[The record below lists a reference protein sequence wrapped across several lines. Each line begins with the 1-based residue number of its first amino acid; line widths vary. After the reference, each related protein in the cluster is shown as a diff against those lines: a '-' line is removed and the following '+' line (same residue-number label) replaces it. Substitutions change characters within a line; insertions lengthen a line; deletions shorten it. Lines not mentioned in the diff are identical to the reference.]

1 MANRPDAARSTGAP
15 SLGLLWQVPVFLLG
29 MTALLWLWFVHPWA
43 GEDPDRQITRDL
55 EAARHVLAQ
64 PDGDWE
70 AAVALARRAVEA
82 SRQFPAR
89 TGEAHLVLGLS
100 HLRLAEKSLADAEA
114 GRGREPPEPEGG
126 EESDAE
132 REREAL
138 EEHLAS
144 AREHLEEAE
153 RQGVPERQ
161 EGTLRYALARTTF
174 YQGKDPE
181 RAAEMLE
188 ETADLAE
195 DRAESYGLL
204 TRAYLAIDP
213 PDVKRALE
221 ANRKQRQVREAGEE
235 ILAPAR
241 LLGGELLL
249 RLGQPG
255 EARKTLEL
263 VGEQAA
269 PQVRAKACLL
279 RARSYQEEGL
289 WRDAAE
295 LYEQT
300 LAESSKTPLPSPAE
314 AYYDLGQCYRR
325 LGEKDSARTRWEECL
340 RISKGGPEVV
350 PAALDLALLYQEGK
364 DHDKALSVLE
374 KALGKVQKPADW
386 DNPLADLARA
396 REVFEA
402 VAKGFRE
409 AGRYEEEVRLAQLYE
424 RIAKPGRAALLH
436 GEAAAAWARTVRE
449 QARKAPDKQA
459 RQKAEARA
467 SELSCQAGQAF
478 EEAAAVLTG
487 QAQTDALWQG
497 VQSSFACGNAD
508 RTVSAL
514 DRFLQRSKKPARL
527 GEGYFLLGETYRK
540 SGRTG
545 DAELAYR
552 ECVKYPT
559 RFQYLARYQL
569 ALNSMARGELDDAES
584 ALESNLRL
592 MRLDP
597 DPEAQEKSL
606 FALGNLYYR
615 RRHYSMVVRRLEE
628 ALGRFPNNPAAARAR
643 YQLADSY
650 RRLASQQNQN
660 AILGDRAS
668 PDWKRF
674 FQSEH
679 DTWLRKAAR
688 AFTDLDERLRTDP
701 EMRAVLTEAERAE
714 IPFAAAGCLFD
725 SGNYKEALPLYER
738 LAEEYDREHLD
749 QPLRRVEAL
758 GKIISCYGA
767 IASRSSDWQRWVSLT
782 QGRLLEIHK
791 EIPRLQEK
799 DRVAWQGYVNEV
811 STEIRNELR
820 KFDAT
825 PE

>member
-1 MANRPDAARSTGAP
+1 MANPAAKEASPPRGPRSTGAP

-29 MTALLWLWFVHPWA
+29 MTALLWLWFVRPWA
-43 GEDPDRQITRDL
+43 GEDPRRQITRDL

-64 PDGDWE
+64 PDGDLE
-70 AAVALARRAVEA
+70 AAVALARRAVKE
-82 SRQFPAR
+82 SRQFPEH
-89 TGEAHLVLGLS
+89 TGEALLVLGLS

-114 GRGREPPEPEGG
+114 GRV

-132 REREAL
+132 RERESL

-153 RQGVPERQ
+153 GEGVPEGQ
-161 EGTLRYALARTTF
+161 EETLQYALARTAF
-174 YQGKDPE
+174 YQGEHPE

-213 PDVKRALE
+213 PDLKRALE
-221 ANRKQRQVREAGEE
+221 ANRKQRQVREAGEDV
-235 ILAPAR
+235 LAPAR

-269 PQVRAKACLL
+269 PEVRAKARLL

-295 LYEQT
+295 LYEQA
-300 LAESSKTPLPSPAE
+300 LADSKTPLPSPAR
-314 AYYDLGQCYRR
+314 AYYDLGRCYRR
-325 LGEKDSARTRWEECL
+325 LGETDSARTRWEECL

-364 DHDKALSVLE
+364 NHAKVLSILE

-402 VAKGFRE
+402 VAKGFRQ
-409 AGRYEEEVRLAQLYE
+409 AGRFEEEVQLARLYE

-436 GEAAAAWARTVRE
+436 GEAASAWARTVRE
-449 QARKAPDKQA
+449 QACKAPDKQA

-467 SELSCQAGQAF
+467 RELSCQAGEAF
-478 EEAAAVLTG
+478 GEAAAVLTG
-487 QAQTDALWQG
+487 QAQTDALWRG
-497 VQSSFACGNAD
+497 VQSSFACGDAD

-514 DRFLQRSKKPARL
+514 DRFLQRSKDQARL

-552 ECVKYPT
+552 ECIKYPT

-569 ALNSMARGELDDAES
+569 ALHSMARGELDDAEA

-628 ALGRFPNNPAAARAR
+628 ALGRFPNNPAAARAQ

-650 RRLASQQNQN
+650 RQLASQQNQN
-660 AILGDRAS
+660 FILSDPAS
-668 PDWKRF
+668 PETRQF
-674 FQSEH
+674 FQAEH
-679 DTWLRKAAR
+679 DAWLRKAAR

-701 EMRAVLTEAERAE
+701 EVRAALTEEERVE
-714 IPFAAAGCLFD
+714 IPFAAAKCQLF
-725 SGNYKEALPLYER
+725 SGNDKEALQIYER
-738 LAEEYDREHLD
+738 LAEEYDKDHFD
-749 QPLRRVEAL
+749 QPLRRVRAL
-758 GKIISCYGA
+758 GGIISCYSVNIGPE
-767 IASRSSDWQRWVSLT
+767 SPERTRSLWRIKQRLA
-782 QGRLLEIHK
+782 EIGQ
-791 EIPRLQEK
+791 ELPRLNEK
-799 DRVAWQGYVNEV
+799 DRQAW
-811 STEIRNELR
+811 RNHVTPISLAIDNDLR
-820 KFDAT
+820 KLGAT
-825 PE
+825 AE